1 MTITRLSKVMTLG
14 FMFIALAILATPVLA
29 QDQLLTHPSF
39 EGGSYLHDGDSK
51 LEAPTGW
58 SIWWDQPVV
67 NECYDSTPTFE
78 VTTDGSA
85 KTGPTFVRYFTSYA
99 SHNAGLWQ
107 AVKVESGQWYEFT
120 MYGYAKS
127 GAGPDSAS
135 TSTSQMMIGIDPQG
149 GVSPHASSIVW
160 STAKAAM
167 DSWQQFSV
175 TAQAAGSQVTVWV
188 RNRPDTCA
196 AWNFAYWDD
205 GKMFKVS
212 APAAAEAPT
221 QAAAAAPA
229 VASGPYVLATPD
241 ANGRLVH
248 TVQVGDTLSQI
259 AWQYGTTVEEIKRL
273 NGLTNDFAVLGVQL
287 VIREGGEQSTAP
299 PAEEAAAEA
308 PVEGEPA
315 AVEEAPTQA
324 EETEPLPA
332 DSAGNGTVCVMSYD
346 DSNSNG
352 LREADE
358 AKVAGITFTLSDGT
372 QVVGRYTTDAIS
384 EPYCFADLTPGTYI
398 VSWTGDTFQPTT
410 EQSWTVD
417 VGAGSIQSR
426 EFGALPL
433 QGGAAADAGDGGE
446 GGGMPGWLIAL
457 LGALGVI
464 IVLGGAGV
472 AIYYFVIQ
480 RQTI

>member
-1 MTITRLSKVMTLG
+1 MTTARLSRVVTLG
-14 FMFIALAILATPVLA
+14 LIFIALAILATPVLA

-39 EGGSYLHDGDSK
+39 EGGSYLHDGDAK

-67 NECYDSTPTFE
+67 NECYNSTPTFE

-85 KTGPTFVRYFTSYA
+85 KTGPTFVRYYTSYA

-160 STAKAAM
+160 SDAKAAM

-175 TAQAAGSQVTVWV
+175 TAKAAGNQVTVWV

-212 APAAAEAPT
+212 TPAATEAPT
-221 QAAAAAPA
+221 QAAAAAQP
-229 VASGPYVLATPD
+229 SGPYTLATPD
-241 ANGRLVH
+241 ATGRLVH

-287 VIREGGEQSTAP
+287 VIREGGEQPAEQP
-299 PAEEAAAEA
+299 AAAEPAEEAQA
-308 PVEGEPA
+308 
-315 AVEEAPTQA
+315 EEAPAEEAQPQA
-324 EETEPLPA
+324 EEAEPLSS

-346 DSNSNG
+346 DGNSNG

-398 VSWTGDTFQPTT
+398 VSWTGDAFQPTT

-433 QGGAAADAGDGGE
+433 EGGTAANAGDGGD
-446 GGGMPGWLIAL
+446 GGGMPGWLVAL

-464 IVLGGAGV
+464 IVLGGIGV